1 MLAEHISRPGLETG
15 ERVQR
20 FVVGTG
26 RCGST
31 LLSRMLA
38 ECPGV
43 ASLFEFFNGLDFE
56 RRFAPEPIS
65 GAAFAELISREQPM
79 ATAVLRR
86 GYRVEEIVYPF
97 AVEGEPGG
105 GRYAEG
111 DALPWIL
118 VALLPRLS
126 DAPDALFESL
136 MDFLPGL
143 PEAPP
148 RDHYLVLFDWLATQ
162 TGQRIWVERSGS
174 SIDYAAELIRLYP
187 EARFLHLHREGPEVA
202 LSMREHHAYR
212 LPISLIYDA
221 PLADG
226 RRASELA
233 PLDFEAEVR
242 SDDTLSRILAARPP
256 AEYFGRYWSDQV
268 QRGKPALDALPPER
282 FLEVSFEALIL
293 EPHHWLGEIQRFFE
307 LPGPEE
313 DAGWVARAA
322 SLVRGQLPRR
332 APDLEDPERQRL
344 VESCAPGSS
353 LLGRAALG

>member
-1 MLAEHISRPGLETG
+1 M
-15 ERVQR
+15 QR

-43 ASLFEFFNGLDFE
+43 ASLCEFFNGLDIA

-65 GAAFAELISREQPM
+65 GAAFAELISSEQPM
-79 ATAVLRR
+79 VSAVLRR
-86 GYRVEEIVYPF
+86 GYRVEEIAYPF
-97 AVEGEPGG
+97 ADESGSPGPR
-105 GRYAEG
+105 GRYVRD

-126 DAPDALFESL
+126 DAPDDLFEAL
-136 MDFLPGL
+136 QAFAIGL

-148 RDHYLVLFDWLATQ
+148 RDHYLALFDWLARQ
-162 TGQRIWVERSGS
+162 TGQRMWIERSGS
-174 SIDYAAELIRLYP
+174 SIDYAGELIRLYP

-226 RRASELA
+226 RRVSELP
-233 PLDFEAEVR
+233 PLDFEAPAR
-242 SDDTLSRILAARPP
+242 TGDTLSLVLAGRPS
-256 AEYFGRYWSDQV
+256 AEHFGRYWSDQV
-268 QRGKPALDALPPER
+268 ERGRPCLDVLPAER
-282 FLEVSFEALIL
+282 LLEVSFEALL
-293 EPHHWLGEIQRFFE
+293 KDPKPRLREIANFFT
-307 LPGPEE
+307 LDSQGNG
-313 DAGWVARAA
+313 DGWVERAA
-322 SLVRGQLPRR
+322 SLIRATPRARLPELD
-332 APDLEDPERQRL
+332 AEERQRL
-344 VESCAPGSS
+344 IEACSPGTR
-353 LLGRAALG
+353 LLAAEGVGGAVALR